1 MPITTRRILSIS
13 AARACMPVFY
23 APDANDLLAAIKHAR
38 PWFNNPNYPRVAR
51 RKRSLLI
58 TLTTDFGNADRFV
71 GAVKGVILSIAPR
84 AHIIDITHEIAPYEL
99 NEAAFVLAQAWHWFP
114 RGAS

>member
-1 MPITTRRILSIS
+1 MPITARRILTPQ
-13 AARACMPVFY
+13 ANCPEKY
-23 APDANDLLAAIKHAR
+23 AHVP
-38 PWFNNPNYPRVAR
+38 NPNYPRVVR

-58 TLTTDFGNADRFV
+58 TLTTDFGNADHFV

-84 AHIIDITHEIAPYEL
+84 ARIIDITHEITPCEL

-114 RGAS
+114 LEDRCGRCTA